1 MYMFFYTAVD
11 TFFAVDVFFLSAER
25 FSCYTDAGEFQTP
38 KDNQYNDQRKGRD
51 DLPEI
56 MSIPIDYIQLF

>member
-1 MYMFFYTAVD
+1 MYMLLYGAVD

-25 FSCYTDAGEFQTP
+25 FSCYTDAGEFQAP
-38 KDNQYNDQRKGRD
+38 KDDQYNDQRKGRD

-56 MSIPIDYIQLF
+56 MAVSIDYIQLF